1 MRYNKSFPLSTNGF
15 IENLQEDYR
24 RIFYSSYG
32 DLMLIGNT
40 YLVFV
45 AVLFM

>member
-24 RIFYSSYG
+24 RIFYSSYEG
-32 DLMLIGNT
+32 YFTLPMVI
-40 YLVFV
+40 
-45 AVLFM
+45 